1 MKKKLI
7 NRILAMLLIL
17 VFLIGMF
24 LPINVQATVTTDDV
38 TTNEILTNSTTS
50 PDDDTENVV
59 HISDAME
66 FSQIRIPGSG
76 NNFVLDNDIEIPL
89 NWEPIDN
96 FTGTLDGNGHTIT
109 YDIDES
115 TGAIPTIQFLGL
127 FGTCDGATIKNLN
140 VTGNILLTTGGSL
153 FNPNVY
159 AGGVIANAKNT
170 TLENVHFSGNININ
184 TSNDNSSWV
193 GGLVGKAENTQIVL
207 SSNKASITAKGD
219 SIIGTSRA
227 GGLCGELDGTI
238 ESCYNFGDIMAT
250 AISESPYAGG
260 LVGYNKGTIAESYN
274 AGKVKSEG
282 SGLSLSDVYAGGIAA
297 FGENGSSITNCAV
310 MSPEINVTIGYINN
324 GYKYIIA
331 NGGSKSNNI
340 SINNIVGAPTN
351 DSNSQYTQ
359 DEMKT
364 TSPYSGFDFYNKW
377 MISENFNNGYP
388 FHYINNYVNIAI
400 QDIIVPQKLNFFIN
414 NNFIS
419 INDLKQTSDGFTL
432 CTKPLSE
439 IFSDMGIDE
448 IRTDQ
453 YNEEGEL
460 QTFELADLDDWYIFS
475 VANTCSILKMRN
487 GIGKTKGGEDPGT
500 AIPFIELDLD
510 LIKLFYEDLQQQT
523 EESENELQ
531 YFEHELQLS
540 DAIDKVTRG
549 VVDSDC
555 SYSEPIADYFAVLY
569 SEANHLIAEEYIKK
583 IISLDMDSN
592 GYIIVPSEISTDQE
606 EFLLT
611 LPDIYDE
618 ENERI
623 KVDAGNLTLDEKHA
637 ILVCRTGNQ
646 SLNNYA
652 AENFLHARYTV
663 IIGDFLQGTDEILEL
678 DDEIMDRAAALVKFD
693 ASIKADAGVGEESFS
708 KEMIIIKGYENMLD
722 IKYGNV

>member
-1 MKKKLI
+1 MYNNKETSEENKLETDYMVSYTANVSYADIIDKISIDQQIDTFTTETSENLTTISGTNYTYNKQLRVLESEFKKVLGENGSI
-7 NRILAMLLIL
+7 SILNGETVL
-17 VFLIGMF
+17 
-24 LPINVQATVTTDDV
+24 ATITKDTPVTDGYYIVDV
-38 TTNEILTNSTTS
+38 TNY
-50 PDDDTENVV
+50 NVNN
-59 HISDAME
+59 
-66 FSQIRIPGSG
+66 IRIETSKPEKEGSLSIDIFKSIAKDIDYSKNQI
-76 NNFVLDNDIEIPL
+76 NNFTNIKTSVIGRAYNEDIAISEISGESL
-89 NWEPIDN
+89 IKLEEP
-96 FTGTLDGNGHTIT
+96 
-109 YDIDES
+109 
-115 TGAIPTIQFLGL
+115 
-127 FGTCDGATIKNLN
+127 
-140 VTGNILLTTGGSL
+140 
-153 FNPNVY
+153 
-159 AGGVIANAKNT
+159 
-170 TLENVHFSGNININ
+170 
-184 TSNDNSSWV
+184 
-193 GGLVGKAENTQIVL
+193 TQ
-207 SSNKASITAKGD
+207 KASITAKGD

-531 YFEHELQLS
+531 Y
-540 DAIDKVTRG
+540 
-549 VVDSDC
+549 
-555 SYSEPIADYFAVLY
+555 
-569 SEANHLIAEEYIKK
+569 
-583 IISLDMDSN
+583 N

-722 IKYGNV
+722 SKYGNV